1 MKLRPSSSSQHY
13 YARQPVAASQPREM
27 PISVRGRQLRLLVD
41 RGVFS
46 ARGLDRGTKLLAE
59 TMELPPRAEI
69 LDWGAGYG
77 VLGLLAAQMCPAG
90 TVVLV
95 EINERAAALAQQNAH
110 RLGLP
115 NVQVIVGEAPQAL
128 GGRDF
133 DVIVSNPPLRAGK
146 EAVLAIVEYAA
157 KHLRPGGELW
167 LVIPTNKGA
176 KRYFRYLQERFGQAA
191 TKAISGGYRVLWAK
205 QASGDVNT

>member
-13 YARQPVAASQPREM
+13 YARHPVVASQPREM
-27 PISVRGRQLRLLVD
+27 SVFVRGRHLRLLVD

-95 EINERAAALAQQNAH
+95 EINERAAALAQENTR
-110 RLGLP
+110 RLGLS

-128 GGRDF
+128 EERDF
-133 DVIVSNPPLRAGK
+133 DIIISNPPLRAGK
-146 EAVLAIVEYAA
+146 EAVLAIIEYAA
-157 KHLRPGGELW
+157 AHLRPGGELW

-176 KRYFRYLQERFGQAA
+176 KRYLCYLQERFAQAT

-205 QASGDVNT
+205 QASGVVCT